1 MIRAQGEIDMRTT
14 IALIALALIAPVAAG
29 AAEGT
34 ANGTFTVKGKA
45 TKLTHAYAKAKQDPS
60 NKGKEEIEVTL
71 SDMPL
76 DAKVLDDP
84 TPFGLIDLSR
94 ADKLHGIRFFISP
107 PSIVTR
113 HDAVRLSG
121 LQDGLGLGG
130 GHRHQGRRED
140 ARQDDGLR
148 QALHRQA
155 PGLQR
160 RAVRV
165 QRDVQRAAGTLET
178 PTHRF
183 ERKAS
188 TFDTNPSV
196 LLAEGQVPALLEHRQ
211 LEPGIARW
219 MLHATDGATLKS

>member
-1 MIRAQGEIDMRTT
+1 MRTT

-107 PSIVTR
+107 PSMVTGTMLF
-113 HDAVRLSG
+113 DYPAFKMGSVS
-121 LQDGLGLGG
+121 
-130 GHRHQGRRED
+130 
-140 ARQDDGLR
+140 
-148 QALHRQA
+148 
-155 PGLQR
+155 
-160 RAVRV
+160 
-165 QRDVQRAAGTLET
+165 AAGTDIKVDVKTLDKTTVAGRLYTTKPLDFNEV
-178 PTHRF
+178 PY
-183 ERKAS
+183 EYS
-188 TFDTNPSV
+188 VTFSAP
-196 LLAEGQVPALLEHRQ
+196 LGR
-211 LEPGIARW
+211 
-219 MLHATDGATLKS
+219 